1 MIRVALH
8 NWVCSRVPFALPPTD
23 RHPVG
28 LVVPVLP
35 WRKSN
40 WHWMVTQHKV
50 MQKNWHKT
58 YWRRRMQMFF
68 FFKWQRLGLIFGK
81 MGNLER
87 DQEEL
92 LVTCKCLRW
101 NLRYFDIDISLDIF
115 DIYDWYNGLERCA
128 RLTCIPGETWLFRNP
143 DIRDRPIIGFMLGG
157 PPSAG
162 WAWKQVGACLGFF
175 RTFEINS
182 ARFFFWNI
190 RQVRLVW
197 SFIYVSFL
205 PPW

>member
-58 YWRRRMQMFF
+58 YWRRRICRCV
-68 FFKWQRLGLIFGK
+68 FFKWQRLGWNFGK

-115 DIYDWYNGLERCA
+115 DI
-128 RLTCIPGETWLFRNP
+128 RLVHTMGWNDVQGWLVSPGETWLFRNP
-143 DIRDRPIIGFMLGG
+143 DIRDIPIIGFMLGDLLR
-157 PPSAG
+157 
-162 WAWKQVGACLGFF
+162 QDELGSKL
-175 RTFEINS
+175 EHALAS
-182 ARFFFWNI
+182 
-190 RQVRLVW
+190 LVP
-197 SFIYVSFL
+197 L
-205 PPW
+205 T

>member
-1 MIRVALH
+1 
-8 NWVCSRVPFALPPTD
+8 
-23 RHPVG
+23 
-28 LVVPVLP
+28 
-35 WRKSN
+35 
-40 WHWMVTQHKV
+40 
-50 MQKNWHKT
+50 
-58 YWRRRMQMFF
+58 
-68 FFKWQRLGLIFGK
+68 

-182 ARFFFWNI
+182 ARFFFEISARFGWCEVLYTFLFCRHGKFLVGSQHEESNFDGI
-190 RQVRLVW
+190 WICSQFEVLQAWWIVSLPTGTSRRLMNKA
-197 SFIYVSFL
+197 YVL
-205 PPW
+205 V